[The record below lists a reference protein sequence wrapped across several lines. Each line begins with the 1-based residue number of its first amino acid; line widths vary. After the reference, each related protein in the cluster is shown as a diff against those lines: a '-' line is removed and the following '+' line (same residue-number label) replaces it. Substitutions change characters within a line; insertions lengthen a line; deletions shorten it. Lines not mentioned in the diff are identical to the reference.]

1 MLWTCVMVYLAGWI
15 VASAGVFAA
24 GNRLCEPGMP
34 PSYRL
39 ILSVAAGSIWPM
51 LVVGAVELSSM
62 AVYSSA
68 EQFAAMKGPE
78 SPFAQVDAEQTYG
91 VVTPLR

>member
-1 MLWTCVMVYLAGWI
+1 MIYLAGWI

-24 GNRLCEPGMP
+24 GKRLCEPGMP

-39 ILSVAAGSIWPM
+39 ILSVAAGSIWPL
-51 LVVGAVELSSM
+51 LVVGAVELSSV
-62 AVYSSA
+62 AFYSSA
-68 EQFAAMKGPE
+68 EHFAAMKGPD
-78 SPFAQVDAEQTYG
+78 SPFSQVDAEQTYG

>member
-1 MLWTCVMVYLAGWI
+1 MLWTCVMVYLVGWI

-24 GNRLCEPGMP
+24 GKRLSEPGMP

-39 ILSVAAGSIWPM
+39 ILSVAAGFIWP
-51 LVVGAVELSSM
+51 LLLVGAVELSSV

-68 EQFAAMKGPE
+68 EHFAAMKGPE
-78 SPFAQVDAEQTYG
+78 SPFPQVDAEQTSG
-91 VVTPLR
+91 IVTPLR